1 MARESIFPIAI
12 ARENTLESWSAAT
25 PEPVAMSAKRRD
37 HSRME
42 AESLN
47 TLRRGLAVAAISSSP
62 TAPLAASCH
71 RSSRSCPACSASPVI
86 CVNVTRK
93 SSMRAA
99 CAGILLKKANAPL
112 TAAMAPPIAAKEAV
126 NCPASPCTESLVF
139 RTSPLI
145 SLSAF
150 WREAASPEKVNETSA
165 MSGQVFESVVE
176 APGLRFFFLGDTAPL
191 SSYALAYPCS
201 MQVLQGLAQWHP
213 EDVFFS
219 PPRRSCQCE
228 YHCSIQRGVRSFGE
242 SVASGCGM
250 AEAACTDAWSAVR
263 EAVMVRSSAG
273 LMFIANK
280 AALRFT
286 CEGAL

>member
-1 MARESIFPIAI
+1 MLPKV
-12 ARENTLESWSAAT
+12 
-25 PEPVAMSAKRRD
+25 P
-37 HSRME
+37 
-42 AESLN
+42 
-47 TLRRGLAVAAISSSP
+47 
-62 TAPLAASCH
+62 
-71 RSSRSCPACSASPVI
+71 
-86 CVNVTRK
+86 
-93 SSMRAA
+93 
-99 CAGILLKKANAPL
+99 KADL
-112 TAAMAPPIAAKEAV
+112 TALIPPWIAVKAMAHR
-126 NCPASPCTESLVF
+126 PASVLTASLVLP
-139 RTSPLI
+139 SSCLI
-145 SLSAF
+145 SLRAF
-150 WREAASPEKVNETSA
+150 CNDVASPEKVNETSA

-273 LMFIANK
+273 LMFISNK